1 MYIIISNLHS
11 LLIISIAQQTY
22 NNSHVPPTIV
32 SLLFNKTPSKKVDY
46 THYYYHLE

>member
-22 NNSHVPPTIV
+22 NNSHVPPIIV
-32 SLLFNKTPSKKVDY
+32 SLVFNKNSPKKVE
-46 THYYYHLE
+46 LLPFRVR